1 MSRRSGLLNGRRK
14 QSGTVYIIAIFV
26 LVVMG
31 FLGTALTRM
40 EWSNS
45 DALTR
50 DALGTQAWLLS
61 HSANE
66 LVLTHMYPLN
76 SVSEVVADTCID
88 EPARWES
95 VESALQQLASQH
107 KNCSTIESTCGFI
120 GELDGVRFYKVE
132 SSAICGTGINYVQRT
147 QEVWVKE

>member
-1 MSRRSGLLNGRRK
+1 MSHSQRRLPSASNQNG
-14 QSGTVYIIAIFV
+14 SVYIIAIFV

-31 FLGTALTRM
+31 FLGAALTRM
-40 EWSNS
+40 EWSNN

-76 SVSEVVADTCID
+76 ASAAVSSNCTSPMPSDIQN
-88 EPARWES
+88 
-95 VESALQQLASQH
+95 ALLALASQQA
-107 KNCSTIESTCGFI
+107 NCSEVSTVCSSLGT
-120 GELDGVRFYKVE
+120 LDDEDFYKVE
-132 SSAICGTGINYVQRT
+132 STAICGTGINHVQRM

>member
-1 MSRRSGLLNGRRK
+1 MSHNLPLILRRHK
-14 QSGTVYIIAIFV
+14 QSGSVYIIAIFV

-31 FLGTALTRM
+31 FLGAALAKI

-66 LVLTHMYPLN
+66 LVLTYMYPLN
-76 SVSEVVADTCID
+76 ASAAVSSICTDPI
-88 EPARWES
+88 PAAVQNS
-95 VESALQQLASQH
+95 LSALASKH
-107 KNCSTIESTCGFI
+107 ANCSDITTTCSSIGSLDDES
-120 GELDGVRFYKVE
+120 FYKVE
-132 SSAICGTGINYVQRT
+132 SSTICGTGINYVQRM

>member
-1 MSRRSGLLNGRRK
+1 MSLNRVIPIDRRK
-14 QSGTVYIIAIFV
+14 QSGSLYIIAVFV

-31 FLGTALTRM
+31 FLGAALTRM
-40 EWSNS
+40 EWSNN

-66 LVLTHMYPLN
+66 LVLTYMYPLN
-76 SVSEVVADTCID
+76 ASAAVASNCTSPMPSDIQN
-88 EPARWES
+88 
-95 VESALQQLASQH
+95 ALLALGSQQV
-107 KNCSTIESTCGFI
+107 NCSEITSSCSSVGTLES
-120 GELDGVRFYKVE
+120 ENFYKVE
-132 SSAICGTGINYVQRT
+132 STAICGTGINYVQRK

>member
-14 QSGTVYIIAIFV
+14 QSGSVYIIAIFV

-66 LVLTHMYPLN
+66 LVLTYMYPLN
-76 SVSEVVADTCID
+76 ASAAVSMVCSDLTTVQ
-88 EPARWES
+88 
-95 VESALQQLASQH
+95 SALSALASNH
-107 KNCSTIESTCGFI
+107 ANCSEITSTCSSI
-120 GELDGVRFYKVE
+120 GALDGEEFYKVR
-132 SSAICGTGINYVQRT
+132 SSTICGTGINYVQRT